1 MPRFQPY
8 LSAAGNDPELALDL
22 YEWNLEASAAFW
34 EVIAVVEV
42 VTRNAMHDQLTNA
55 YGAHWYDNTAIVD
68 DRSLKVIREAKRR
81 ASRGLPKSTPA
92 SPGKVVSEMSFGAWV
107 SLLDQG
113 GHSTTQ
119 SSRLRYHDTLWLPA
133 LQHAFPNGPAHQ
145 KKDQPWPP
153 HGPEPP
159 EPHRPPRE
167 DLQRALQR
175 HPADPPGTAL
185 ALPRRHPLGLSRGRG
200 VGRIIKPGRRGA
212 RGAARRDLAA
222 RPGSDAH
229 RHDLSTVPLPEVL
242 GSQDGREPRSQP
254 RRLPPAALG
263 LALGNSRR
271 RRTSRQR
278 HSGGGQS
285 NNAVIARRS
294 RT

>member
-1 MPRFQPY
+1 MSPTQPGHALQAIRAAISVPRFQPY

-22 YEWNLEASAAFW
+22 YEWNLEVSAAFW

-81 ASRGLPKSTPA
+81 ASRGLPKSTPL

-119 SSRLRYHDTLWLPA
+119 SRRLRYHDTLWLPA

-145 KKDQPWPP
+145 KKTNRGLRTVQSLRNRIGHHEKIFNEPFKDTQLTLQALHSHCLDVTRWVS
-153 HGPEPP
+153 PEA
-159 EPHRPPRE
+159 EVWV
-167 DLQRALQR
+167 
-175 HPADPPGTAL
+175 TSS
-185 ALPRRHPLGLSRGRG
+185 SR
-200 VGRIIKPGRRGA
+200 V
-212 RGAARRDLAA
+212 AAVLAA
-222 RPGSDAH
+222 RPAG
-229 RHDLSTVPLPEVL
+229 T
-242 GSQDGREPRSQP
+242 
-254 RRLPPAALG
+254 
-263 LALGNSRR
+263 
-271 RRTSRQR
+271 
-278 HSGGGQS
+278 
-285 NNAVIARRS
+285 
-294 RT
+294 